1 MVLRSFLFVSM
12 IGATAAAC
20 GDHKNDTLFL
30 DYAVETKAGAPPGT
44 MREAMAGIPPEAVS
58 AQTTPAG
65 EAQSGDMDG
74 GAAAGDSQDA
84 VSCARLDW
92 RFDGAGCAPAL
103 ADDDL
108 VLEPV
113 DEAFADRDELDDDIA
128 DDILEEVYPDIDDEL
143 NND

>member
-1 MVLRSFLFVSM
+1 MV
-12 IGATAAAC
+12 GATAAAC

-30 DYAVETKAGAPPGT
+30 DYAVERKAGAPPGP
-44 MREAMAGIPPEAVS
+44 MREAMAGIPPEAAN

-65 EAQSGDMDG
+65 EARSGDMD
-74 GAAAGDSQDA
+74 AGDSQDT
-84 VSCARLDW
+84 VLCARLDW

-108 VLEPV
+108 MLEFS